1 LNTVILSE
9 PLVGGGMWDRLIGA
23 VEVEGG

>member
-1 LNTVILSE
+1 LTTVILNE
-9 PLVGGGMWDRLIGA
+9 PLLGGGMWDRLIGA